1 MVSTSSQIDLVSYR
15 TILPR
20 KMPRVLWK
28 EKTERRIGHIG
39 GNLGRR
45 KIMAEN
51 PK

>member
-20 KMPRVLWK
+20 KMPRVF
-28 EKTERRIGHIG
+28 TERQIGHIG

-45 KIMAEN
+45 KIMAGN